1 MEDEAN
7 GHVGLL
13 NPEQLFLKQQL
24 KENFQSFT
32 QHHQIK
38 MKKIFRS
45 DDHTTVTEMTKRD
58 IRDTY
63 ASIEFSLTQDN
74 NEPSTVS
81 IENGDEELTIRIR
94 TKDINK
100 YVERFNVCVTSD
112 GIIIDGKTFTP
123 HQLRKALR

>member
-100 YVERFNVCVTSD
+100 YVERFNV
-112 GIIIDGKTFTP
+112 
-123 HQLRKALR
+123 